1 MKTRKIILI
10 ALFCGLCYAGANIK
24 IAGSI
29 AFDSTP
35 AFLCAMLMGGL
46 PGAVAGAL
54 GHLFSA
60 LLSGFP
66 LTLPLHLVIAAEMGL
81 ICLVTGVLVKRSGW
95 PIWLAAIVALV
106 LNGVAAPA
114 ILIVWP
120 GMGLSVALAMFL
132 PLLLASAANAALAAV
147 LAYLLKKPY
156 SLITA
161 AQQQKR
167 QNETI

>member
-10 ALFCGLCYAGANIK
+10 ALFCGLAYVGANLK
-24 IAGSI
+24 ITGSI
-29 AFDSTP
+29 AFDSAP

-46 PGAVAGAL
+46 PGAVAGTV

-66 LTLPLHLVIAAEMGL
+66 LSLPLHFVIAVEMGL
-81 ICLVTGVLVKRSGW
+81 ICLVTGILVKRSGW
-95 PIWLAAIVALV
+95 AVWLAAIVATV
-106 LNGVAAPA
+106 LNAVAAPA
-114 ILIVWP
+114 ILIIWP
-120 GMGLSVALAMFL
+120 GFGLSVALAMFV

-156 SLITA
+156 ELITA
-161 AQQQKR
+161 DKQGK
-167 QNETI
+167 